1 MILILS
7 LVYFIHSII
16 TLECPTKNKVD
27 YGIPGTQSNDCI
39 KKDVVE
45 TLVVAHFARVHQS
58 LIQNMTKRMM
68 QIRNVLSHCLKD
80 TILIIIIIYNFIKI
94 VNHVKAKEMIIIIIV
109 LNVKMTII

>member
-16 TLECPTKNKVD
+16 TLEFPTKNKVD
-27 YGIPGTQSNDCI
+27 CGVPGTQSNDYI
-39 KKDVVE
+39 KKDVVG
-45 TLVVAHFARVHQS
+45 TLVVVYFARVHQI
-58 LIQNMTKRMM
+58 LIQNMKKRMM

-80 TILIIIIIYNFIKI
+80 TILIIIIIYNVIKI

-109 LNVKMTII
+109 MNVKMTII

>member
-7 LVYFIHSII
+7 LLYFIHSII

-27 YGIPGTQSNDCI
+27 CGIPGTQSNDCI
-39 KKDVVE
+39 KKDVVG
-45 TLVVAHFARVHQS
+45 TLEVIHFVRVHQI
-58 LIQNMTKRMM
+58 LIQNMKKRMM

-80 TILIIIIIYNFIKI
+80 TILIINFINNVIKI